1 MRYPASSGILAG
13 RTRNLD
19 QSETRSLSGTPT
31 AAAKAKADERRQSV
45 CPFSITDMRAIDRPD
60 AYATW
65 NCVMPAASRAALSR
79 WPKRCRDISDSDCF
93 FGAARFLGFADIANH
108 TSERCVSGN
117 TLVRRGKQDIGD
129 ERWSAI
135 RGDSDRVIHSLSSS
149 SLRFLNSGRRNYLI
163 KGSYSTLAARKRGRL
178 CEETGDLLRANGVRA
193 ASKRGDGP
201 NPLISGGRQR
211 VWLRVNGGLRGLTR
225 ILSQR

>member
-1 MRYPASSGILAG
+1 MESRRKVFGDLSLAG
-13 RTRNLD
+13 AGRWRCQQLCRRLLEVQTHLRDCGNRDVNRPSFDLGNMVLAYP
-19 QSETRSLSGTPT
+19 SKRFERSLRYAGLCPRRLHVT
-31 AAAKAKADERRQSV
+31 AKCPEQRSRGLRRAGGPGS
-45 CPFSITDMRAIDRPD
+45 
-60 AYATW
+60 
-65 NCVMPAASRAALSR
+65 L
-79 WPKRCRDISDSDCF
+79 
-93 FGAARFLGFADIANH
+93 GLGFGRLSH
-108 TSERCVSGN
+108 TSRSAPEWRHRNDITHMLVSPW
-117 TLVRRGKQDIGD
+117 RPARP
-129 ERWSAI
+129 R
-135 RGDSDRVIHSLSSS
+135 DRVIHSLSSS